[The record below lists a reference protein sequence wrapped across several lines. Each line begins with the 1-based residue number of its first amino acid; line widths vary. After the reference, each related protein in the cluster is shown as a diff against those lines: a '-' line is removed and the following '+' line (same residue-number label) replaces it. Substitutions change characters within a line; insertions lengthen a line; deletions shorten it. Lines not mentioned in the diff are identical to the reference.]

1 MWTKCLC
8 FSQLNMT
15 DSPDPEDCCLVRISH
30 LPGLKWFTNI
40 VFCCSYQDKYVSFD
54 SARIQLSKQT
64 LDTAN
69 RDPKQKQGQA
79 YVQMARNILDELKS
93 TIVYR
98 LEVNFNI
105 LDK

>member
-1 MWTKCLC
+1 M
-8 FSQLNMT
+8 
-15 DSPDPEDCCLVRISH
+15 
-30 LPGLKWFTNI
+30 
-40 VFCCSYQDKYVSFD
+40 SFD